1 MDVIKPLIKQKLTA
15 KKLLYKPCV
24 IIMGRTGAGKTTLV
38 NSLCGTQHVAGEGK
52 GSVTRNLY
60 LNDVG
65 CGENIFSLIDTP
77 GTDSASETLKHAILL
92 REGLTATK
100 INTIFIVIK
109 YDSRF
114 DKMTENYFEV
124 EQPVYNYTSKVVVMI
139 SHWDQSKNPQK
150 NYEEICELFQD
161 ECPTVTN
168 LIFYSERSS
177 KSGIANLMYRCMS
190 NMNND
195 QLKIGDEEFF
205 LKFNIYEMK
214 SQMKISFKEYQ
225 KKTSLLI
232 QEYTELINST
242 QRASVEERDEILHM
256 AIVQFKNEL
265 EVLLQEFQQKHGGA
279 MIELDY
285 YVFSIKMQKEN
296 VKICDDFVERVV
308 PLMSYNLFDN
318 EDPRNLIKRCP
329 SCGIIWFKTEGCDG
343 TTTCGNNQFSKPA
356 GVTSKVF
363 WKYYLQRIGGKLQ
376 WTKNPIEN
384 NVLEENL
391 QASSSIS
398 RLFRSMALDTSE
410 RRDYA
415 NSKRVGCGKEFRWST
430 LPKIEDE
437 LILELF
443 KVKTIDQ
450 AKQLIQADNFKEARQ
465 NYESTIDSKFH
476 F

>member
-1 MDVIKPLIKQKLTA
+1 
-15 KKLLYKPCV
+15 
-24 IIMGRTGAGKTTLV
+24 
-38 NSLCGTQHVAGEGK
+38 
-52 GSVTRNLY
+52 
-60 LNDVG
+60 
-65 CGENIFSLIDTP
+65 
-77 GTDSASETLKHAILL
+77 
-92 REGLTATK
+92 
-100 INTIFIVIK
+100 
-109 YDSRF
+109 
-114 DKMTENYFEV
+114 
-124 EQPVYNYTSKVVVMI
+124 
-139 SHWDQSKNPQK
+139 
-150 NYEEICELFQD
+150 
-161 ECPTVTN
+161 
-168 LIFYSERSS
+168 
-177 KSGIANLMYRCMS
+177 
-190 NMNND
+190 
-195 QLKIGDEEFF
+195 
-205 LKFNIYEMK
+205 
-214 SQMKISFKEYQ
+214 
-225 KKTSLLI
+225 
-232 QEYTELINST
+232 
-242 QRASVEERDEILHM
+242 
-256 AIVQFKNEL
+256 
-265 EVLLQEFQQKHGGA
+265 
-279 MIELDY
+279 
-285 YVFSIKMQKEN
+285 MQKEN